1 MAKTLRIGLIGCGSM
16 GRRHADAA
24 GLTADLELR
33 LFSDHDQGRAEEFSG
48 IYGGTAVAAA
58 EVLQSPE
65 IDAVIVATHHESH
78 AALVLEAAR
87 AGKHLLLEP
96 PLGTTAASTRTAAR
110 TLEAAGVRALLGFQL
125 RFEPLVDLARKLV
138 PAPRFV
144 HGQLFEARLA
154 DGAWQL
160 DPASGA
166 EPIWWSGPAIFDL
179 VCHCM
184 QAGPQRVHAEG
195 GALTHPGGA
204 EVDSAVCTLQFDGG
218 GAASIAIADCGVAPG
233 AGALTLELTD
243 GKRRVA
249 LWDDAQS
256 AELFGFTPAD
266 LDGMSL
272 GSIDVEWGDDG
283 EARALAAPGGVAA
296 GNPAVRQLEAFRD
309 FVQGGGAPAVA
320 ASVDDG
326 LRASAVTLAVLASIR
341 SGRTR
346 VLRRA

>member
-1 MAKTLRIGLIGCGSM
+1 M

-24 GLTADLELR
+24 GSTTDLEVR
-33 LFSDHDQGRAEEFSG
+33 LFSDHDQTRADDFAG
-48 IYGGTAVAAA
+48 TYGGTAVSAA
-58 EVLQSPE
+58 EALQSPE

-110 TLEAAGVRALLGFQL
+110 ALEAAGVRALIGFQM
-125 RFEPLVDLARKLV
+125 RFEPLVNLARRLI
-138 PAPRFV
+138 PTPRFV
-144 HGQLFEARLA
+144 HGQLFGARLA

-160 DPASGA
+160 DPASGG
-166 EPIWWSGPAIFDL
+166 EPIWWAGPAVFDL
-179 VCHCM
+179 VCHFM

-195 GALTHPGGA
+195 GALTHPGVP
-204 EVDSAVCTLQFDGG
+204 EIDSAVCTLRFDGG
-218 GAASIAIADCGVAPG
+218 GGASIAITDCGVPPG
-233 AGALTLELTD
+233 AGALALELTD

-249 LWDDAQS
+249 LWDDAQT

-266 LDGMSL
+266 LDRVSL
-272 GSIDVEWGDDG
+272 DSIDVEWGDDG
-283 EARALAAPGGVAA
+283 TARALAVAGGVAA
-296 GNPAVRQLEAFRD
+296 WNPAVRQLEAFRD
-309 FVQGGGAPAVA
+309 FVRGGGAPDAA

-326 LRASAVTLAVLASIR
+326 LRASALTLAVLASIR

>member
-1 MAKTLRIGLIGCGSM
+1 M

-24 GLTADLELR
+24 RSTADLEVR
-33 LFSDHDQGRAEEFSG
+33 LFSDRDQSRADDFATM
-48 IYGGTAVAAA
+48 YNGTAVAAA
-58 EVLQSPE
+58 EALQSPE
-65 IDAVIVATHHESH
+65 IDALIVATHHDSH
-78 AALVLEAAR
+78 AALVIEAAR

-96 PLGTTAASTRTAAR
+96 PLGTTAASTRAAAR
-110 TLEAAGVRALLGFQL
+110 AIEAAGVRALLGFQL
-125 RFEPLVDLARKLV
+125 RFEPLVDLARGLV

-144 HGQLFEARLA
+144 HGQLFGARLA

-166 EPIWWSGPAIFDL
+166 EPIWWSGPAVFDL
-179 VCHCM
+179 VCHFM

-195 GALTHPGGA
+195 GALTHPGVT
-204 EVDSAVCTLQFDGG
+204 EIDSVVCTMRFDGG
-218 GAASIAIADCGVAPG
+218 GAASIAVADCGVAPG
-233 AGALTLELTD
+233 AGTLALELSD

-249 LWDDAQS
+249 LWDDAQT

-266 LDGMSL
+266 LDRISL
-272 GSIDVEWGDDG
+272 GSIDVEWDADG
-283 EARALAAPGGVAA
+283 TAQALAAPAGVAGA
-296 GNPAVRQLEAFRD
+296 DPAVRQLEAFRD
-309 FVQGGGAPAVA
+309 FVRGDGGPAVA